1 MIRVN
6 YIFIIQANFIEK
18 YFTSS
23 SFLSLIYRY
32 MWNIA
37 NRRANGKLV
46 TIIDMKGLGFRQI
59 ISGSTKQLLQR
70 QVKVGS
76 QYYPERTYKTLIINV
91 RCFYNFILSLFS
103 INYYYLILFYYVLTS
118 IENYIIFSLFLKG
131 TIMV

>member
-1 MIRVN
+1 
-6 YIFIIQANFIEK
+6 
-18 YFTSS
+18 
-23 SFLSLIYRY
+23 

-59 ISGSTKQLLQR
+59 VSGSTKQLLQR

-91 RCFYNFILSLFS
+91 PSWFSVVWKIVKVFLTERSVVKINILRGDYKKELEELIDERNVRNFINLLSLYS
-103 INYYYLILFYYVLTS
+103 Q
-118 IENYIIFSLFLKG
+118 
-131 TIMV
+131 

>member
-1 MIRVN
+1 
-6 YIFIIQANFIEK
+6 
-18 YFTSS
+18 
-23 SFLSLIYRY
+23 

-91 RCFYNFILSLFS
+91 RDFYKCIILFILNKLLLVN
-103 INYYYLILFYYVLTS
+103 IVLLRTD
-118 IENYIIFSLFLKG
+118 IY
-131 TIMV
+131 